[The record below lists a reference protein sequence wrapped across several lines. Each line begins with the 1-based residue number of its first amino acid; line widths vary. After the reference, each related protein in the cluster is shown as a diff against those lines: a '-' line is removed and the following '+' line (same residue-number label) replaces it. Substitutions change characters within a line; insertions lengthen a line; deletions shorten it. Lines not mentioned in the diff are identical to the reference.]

1 MSQRKEQIK
10 APGKIQL
17 SNEEI
22 ANLPDTQFKSLVIR
36 MLKEMVECGRK
47 IEEVKAMESAIKG
60 TNGEGKE
67 TRPQIN
73 GLEQKDEVNIQL
85 E

>member
-36 MLKEMVECGRK
+36 MLQELTVYFN
-47 IEEVKAMESAIKG
+47 SIK
-60 TNGEGKE
+60 
-67 TRPQIN
+67 RPRQ
-73 GLEQKDEVNIQL
+73 Q
-85 E
+85 